1 MSYVKL
7 FHSTSYAK
15 VMVILPKNINFLEN
29 DLKFILVMVPNK

>member
-7 FHSTSYAK
+7 FHPTSYTK
-15 VMVILPKNINFLEN
+15 VMAILPKNINFLEN